1 MPRVRQERAARRGSL
16 RALVGQFDGGCRYGV
31 CGAGAAV
38 LFDSGGEQIA
48 SRATYMAGELVTT
61 NLAEYAGLVNALSLA
76 REDVLREGL
85 AAVKVLGDSE
95 VVVRQVRGIYQ
106 CRKAHLRPW
115 LDHALALIGEL
126 KAGGSTVAVELFP
139 RAGPQNRRRF
149 GNHTADA
156 LATACMKAERDL
168 P

>member
-1 MPRVRQERAARRGSL
+1 MRT
-16 RALVGQFDGGCRYGV
+16 LVAQFDGGCRYSV

-38 LFDSGGEQIA
+38 LFDSSGEEID
-48 SRATYMAGELVTT
+48 SLATYMSGALVTT
-61 NLAEYAGLVNALSLA
+61 NLAEYAGLVNALLLA
-76 REDVLREGL
+76 REDVLREGP

-95 VVVRQVRGIYQ
+95 VVVRQVRGVYQ

-115 LDHALALIGEL
+115 LDHALSLISEL
-126 KAGGSTVAVELFP
+126 KVGGSTVAVELFP